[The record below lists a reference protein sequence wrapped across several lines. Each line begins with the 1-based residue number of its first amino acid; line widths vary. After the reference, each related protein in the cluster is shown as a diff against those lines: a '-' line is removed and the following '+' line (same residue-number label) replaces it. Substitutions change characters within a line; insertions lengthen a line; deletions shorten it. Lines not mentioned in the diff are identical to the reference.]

1 MSRQP
6 PPPDQDMLVDVKPGN
21 PAFGVPDKVFL
32 VEEGQVISAPKTPE
46 VRTPDV
52 FSAMA
57 SFESVINKLGLSN
70 EAAGI
75 EFVVSGGSDST
86 YESVARNVG
95 GANNLK
101 VIGDVLAGSGNSRRD
116 EARREY
122 LRAVQFLAGRD
133 VDPESVTFR
142 VGYEKFASVYGR
154 TGKDAQTARR
164 KSIHQLAKARQTG
177 NPELPI
183 SVFFDPE
190 VTVYAS
196 SVLGRNNPSW
206 QEVMDSLEVIGGD
219 VDRDN
224 LPKQLES
231 FFKATDQSQGTL
243 LNESESQLLKLNLT
257 AANIASRRQK
267 LAKIYRESGEQPLTA
282 EQIAQGKAKGV
293 EVVTETA
300 SKRVEKI
307 RAHLVSLRK
316 QSGIVQKVRLFA
328 DGQPF
333 AGDITNEDID
343 TVTQEI
349 IPDIVTMIAGGGL
362 SEQRHEQVDVL
373 TSGLLSTDRGLAT
386 SVSSR
391 LLWSLEDR
399 IGAME
404 EAVIRIQK
412 EVADIA
418 QAAFATTMKKS

>member
-1 MSRQP
+1 
-6 PPPDQDMLVDVKPGN
+6 L
-21 PAFGVPDKVFL
+21 
-32 VEEGQVISAPKTPE
+32 PE
-46 VRTPDV
+46 P
-52 FSAMA
+52 
-57 SFESVINKLGLSN
+57 
-70 EAAGI
+70 
-75 EFVVSGGSDST
+75 
-86 YESVARNVG
+86 
-95 GANNLK
+95 
-101 VIGDVLAGSGNSRRD
+101 
-116 EARREY
+116 
-122 LRAVQFLAGRD
+122 
-133 VDPESVTFR
+133 
-142 VGYEKFASVYGR
+142 
-154 TGKDAQTARR
+154 ARR

-343 TVTQEI
+343 TVTQKI